1 MEPQEERQMTE
12 TAIETTGLTKDYGS
26 GRGLF
31 DLDLAV
37 DEGEVFGYLGPNGA
51 GKTTTIR
58 LLMDLIHPT
67 AGAARIFGLDCH
79 ADAVEIKGHIGYVP
93 GELPQFG
100 GLRGNEIVAY
110 MAGLRGG
117 VDDKVVSN
125 LCERFQ
131 LDLGQ
136 RFREYS
142 RGNKQKLAIVLGFM
156 VQPRLLVLD
165 EPTGGLDPLNQHE
178 FYDMCKE
185 AKADGATVFL
195 SSHILSEV
203 EHISDRVAIIRG
215 GRLVRLAKIHELH
228 EMRVHHVEIEFKGEV
243 PLEGI
248 RAAEGVDNVTTEDH
262 RVTCVVRGSFEP
274 LMKAISSSE
283 VVNLSSH
290 EPNLE
295 DVFLTYYR
303 DGSEPVAAEAT
314 AG

>member
-1 MEPQEERQMTE
+1 
-12 TAIETTGLTKDYGS
+12 
-26 GRGLF
+26 
-31 DLDLAV
+31 
-37 DEGEVFGYLGPNGA
+37 
-51 GKTTTIR
+51 
-58 LLMDLIHPT
+58 
-67 AGAARIFGLDCH
+67 
-79 ADAVEIKGHIGYVP
+79 
-93 GELPQFG
+93 
-100 GLRGNEIVAY
+100 

-117 VDDKVVSN
+117 VDDKVVTN

-156 VQPRLLVLD
+156 HQPRLLVLD
-165 EPTGGLDPLNQHE
+165 EPTGGLDPLNQQE

-185 AKADGATVFL
+185 AKAAGATVFL

-243 PLEGI
+243 PLDAI
-248 RAAEGVDNVTTEDH
+248 RAAKGVDSVTVEDH
-262 RVTCVVRGSFEP
+262 RVNCVVRGSFEP
-274 LMKAISSSE
+274 LMKALAAGE

-295 DVFLTYYR
+295 EVFLAYYR
-303 DGSEPVAAEAT
+303 DRSEPVAAEAV